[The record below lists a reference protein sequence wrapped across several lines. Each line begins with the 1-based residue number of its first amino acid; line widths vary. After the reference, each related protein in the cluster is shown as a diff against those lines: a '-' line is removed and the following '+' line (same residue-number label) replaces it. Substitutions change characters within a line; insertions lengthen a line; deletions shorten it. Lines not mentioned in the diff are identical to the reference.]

1 MKNTSSNA
9 QDSEPAGLN
18 ISARRAELGIQH
30 WNRQKSDVLA
40 NAEGLHLNDEHWEVI
55 KFLRKHYLEQ
65 GAPRHARTLSRD
77 LSQHFKAW
85 GGKRYLHRLFAGGPV
100 TQGSRLANL
109 RTPADA
115 TDTSFGTS
123 Y

>member
-1 MKNTSSNA
+1 MMYHTMNA
-9 QDSEPAGLN
+9 QDSEPSGRN
-18 ISARRAELGIQH
+18 ISARRVELGIQH
-30 WNRQKSDVLA
+30 WDRHKSNVLA
-40 NAEGLHLNDEHWEVI
+40 SEEGLLLSDEHWEVI
-55 KFLRKHYLEQ
+55 KFLRKHYLEK

-77 LSQHFKAW
+77 LSQHFKVW
-85 GGKRYLHRLFAGGPV
+85 GGNRYLYRLFAGGPV
-100 TQGSRLANL
+100 TQGSRIANL